1 MAEATSNMLN
11 YADTKMKAS
20 SSKSY
25 RVKVPSSNGTSFN
38 MNQTIDIDL
47 PSNVRNTYLDFASSY
62 LSFNLSNANA
72 NNVKLPGQGAYALI
86 KKLECVVGS
95 QTLFSTDNYNQ
106 LVDMLLD
113 QDANFLYKANN
124 GRVLFGSNTLKTTG
138 FPIAQNDV
146 KSVALPLVG
155 NILYNSEKYI
165 PLHSAEKIRIKI
177 TLDTTAL
184 GLISVTAAS
193 ADSDITL
200 SDVNFVGYFVEVDE
214 QVQNMIDEQ
223 TGGLYTIIGD
233 NYSHASN
240 TFENNASQVTINTGF
255 SYGSLNRVLLAFNP
269 TASRVA
275 LRNSFCRSQCRLL
288 EASVSVNGQK
298 IPARPVKDIT
308 TSTGSLGGAEPLAE
322 LLIADK
328 ALHSFSHT
336 SSFGATGADAY
347 TLTTVATAG
356 SDDATTGTFMVSIDT
371 ERVRGD
377 SNRIYAG
384 INTIGSTVQVSAEM
398 TAAANSAASADA
410 FANYTTKFT
419 LDASPDGSRVWTV
432 QV

>member
-25 RVKVPSSNGTSFN
+25 RVKIPSSNGTNFS

-47 PSNVRNTYLDFASSY
+47 PSNVRNTYLDFSSSY
-62 LSFNLSNANA
+62 LRFNVTNNNANA
-72 NNVKLPGQGAYALI
+72 IKLCGQGAYCLI

-113 QDANFLYKANN
+113 QDTNSNYKNGA
-124 GRVLFGSNTLKTTG
+124 GRVLFGSGSLKFTG
-138 FPIAQNDV
+138 FAIAANAV

-165 PLHSAEKIRIKI
+165 PLHSAEKIRLKL
-177 TLDTTAL
+177 TLDTAAL
-184 GLISVTAAS
+184 GTIGAATD
-193 ADSDITL
+193 AEIAL
-200 SDVNFVGYFVEVDE
+200 SDVNFVCYFVEVDE
-214 QVQNMIDEQ
+214 EVQQMIDSS
-223 TGGLYTIIGD
+223 TGGIYSIVGD

-240 TFENNASQVTINTGF
+240 SMANNASQVTIQTGF
-255 SYGSLNRVLLAFNP
+255 SYGSLNRILLSFNP
-269 TASRVA
+269 TVSRVA
-275 LRNSFCRSQCRLL
+275 DRNSFCRSQSRLL
-288 EASVSVNGQK
+288 EASVLVNGQK
-298 IPARPVKDIT
+298 VPARPVQDIT
-308 TSTGSLGGAEPLAE
+308 VAAGSLGSAEVLAE

-328 ALHSFSHT
+328 ALHSFSHA
-336 SSFGATGADAY
+336 SSFGGTSVDAF
-347 TLTTVATAG
+347 TLTTADTAG
-356 SDDATTGTFMVSIDT
+356 ASNATCGTFMVSIDT

-377 SNRIYAG
+377 SNKIYSG
-384 INTIGSTVQVSAEM
+384 INTIGSTVQVQAEM
-398 TAAANSAASADA
+398 TPDANSAASVDA

-419 LDASPDGSRVWTV
+419 LDASPEGSRVWTV

>member
-25 RVKVPSSNGTSFN
+25 RVKIPSSNGSSFSL
-38 MNQTIDIDL
+38 NQTIDLDL

-62 LSFNLSNANA
+62 LSFNITNTAGA
-72 NNVKLPGQGAYALI
+72 DVVLPGQGAYALI

-95 QTLFSTDNYNQ
+95 QTLFSIDNYNQ

-113 QDANFLYKANN
+113 QDSSSEYKDGT
-124 GRVLFGSNTLKTTG
+124 GRVLFGSNALKFTG
-138 FPIAQNDV
+138 FTIANNGV
-146 KSVALPLVG
+146 KSIALPLVG

-165 PLHSAEKIRIKI
+165 PLHSAEKIRLKL
-177 TLDTTAL
+177 TLDTAVFATIGGA
-184 GLISVTAAS
+184 TDAQ
-193 ADSDITL
+193 ITL
-200 SDVNFVGYFVEVDE
+200 SSVNFVAYFVEVDE
-214 QVQNMIDEQ
+214 EVQQMIDAQ
-223 TGGLYTIIGD
+223 TGGIYSIVGD
-233 NYSHASN
+233 NYAHASN
-240 TFENNASQVTINTGF
+240 SFADNASQVTINTGF

-269 TASRVA
+269 TVSRVA
-275 LRNSFCRSQCRLL
+275 DRNSFCRSQCRLL
-288 EASVSVNGQK
+288 EASVLVNGQK
-298 IPARPVKDIT
+298 VPARPVKDIT
-308 TSTGSLGGAEPLAE
+308 TATGSLGGAEPFAE

-328 ALHSFSHT
+328 ALHSFSHAT
-336 SSFGATGADAY
+336 SFDGPGSDAF
-347 TLTTVATAG
+347 TLTTVDDAG
-356 SDDATTGTFMVSIDT
+356 DDDATCGTFMVSIDT

-377 SNRIYAG
+377 SNRIYSG
-384 INTIGSTVQVSAEM
+384 VNTIGSTVQVQAEM
-398 TAAANSAASADA
+398 TAVANSASSADC

>member
-25 RVKVPSSNGTSFN
+25 RVKIPSSNGTSFN

-62 LSFNLSNANA
+62 LSFNLTNAFA
-72 NNVKLPGQGAYALI
+72 NNVKIPGQGAYALI

-95 QTLFSTDNYNQ
+95 QTLFSIDNYNQ
-106 LVDMLLD
+106 LIDMLLD
-113 QDANFLYKANN
+113 QDSSKEYKDGT
-124 GRVLFGSNTLKTTG
+124 GRVLFGSNSLKTTG
-138 FPIAQNDV
+138 FDIATNEV
-146 KSVALPLVG
+146 KSIALPLVG

-165 PLHSAEKIRIKI
+165 PLHSAEKIRLKL

-184 GLISVTAAS
+184 GFIGVTNAA

-200 SDVNFVGYFVEVDE
+200 SDVNFVCYFVEVDE
-214 QVQNMIDEQ
+214 EVQQMIDAQ
-223 TGGLYTIIGD
+223 TGGVYTIVGD
-233 NYSHASN
+233 NYAHASN
-240 TFENNASQVTINTGF
+240 SFADNASQVTVNTGF

-275 LRNSFCRSQCRLL
+275 LRNSFCRSQARLL
-288 EASVSVNGQK
+288 EAAVLVNGQK
-298 IPARPVKDIT
+298 VPSRPVKDIT
-308 TSTGSLGGAEPLAE
+308 TSAGSLGGAEPFAE

-328 ALHSFSHT
+328 ALHSFSHA
-336 SSFGATGADAY
+336 SSFDGPGADAF
-347 TLTTVATAG
+347 TLTTVADAG
-356 SDDATTGTFMVSIDT
+356 DGNDTTGTFLVSIDT

-377 SNRIYAG
+377 SNRIYSG
-384 INTIGSTVQVSAEM
+384 INTIGSTVQVQAEM
-398 TAAANSAASADA
+398 TAAANSASNADV

-419 LDASPDGSRVWTV
+419 LDASPEGSRVWTV